1 MVQSFDESY
10 ISGQAD
16 AAFYAGFLIASF
28 TFGEFLTGIL
38 WGKISNKIGR
48 KPTLLIGVAGGLVSA
63 TVFGISKSFPFALAA
78 RLFGGLINPNVGV
91 VQTMIAE
98 IVPSKDEQGI

>member
-1 MVQSFDESY
+1 MVQSFEELYVVS
-10 ISGQAD
+10 QAD
-16 AAFYAGFLIASF
+16 AAMYAGILIASF

-38 WGKISNKIGR
+38 WGKISDQIGR
-48 KPTLLIGVAGGLVSA
+48 KPTLMIGVAGGLVSA
-63 TVFGISKSFPFALAA
+63 AAFGVSKSFPLAMAA

-98 IVPSKDEQGI
+98 IVPSKNEQGM